1 MKASEIKPGNSL
13 RVWFA
18 IIMFCMLL
26 AGLTQLAYELHK
38 PPHQLPIVFATI
50 EQWTEPEVRKQ
61 MLDEVAHPDTRD
73 LEEIQAQGKLRILTQ
88 HIDHVYLPR
97 QGYPP
102 NLERRLA
109 IEFAEQLQLKPVF
122 LHVEHFN
129 ELLPSLNKGYGDI
142 AVANLTITKSREQ
155 QVEFTVPVNYSYEQ
169 IITRADDR
177 SLNSLEDLRER
188 TLYVPMGTSFWETAQ
203 ALQVSY
209 PELKLKLLP
218 GNTTIEQNLDR
229 LKRGEIDLLIG
240 DSNVLDVISTYRND
254 FHMPLVVSNEQYQAW
269 AVRKKNPQ
277 LLEHLNRFLTE
288 RAVVKR
294 QETEY
299 FDDLPGLKKR
309 KTLRLLTR
317 NNAACYFLLRG
328 QLLGFEYEIVKHFA
342 EQHDLYLEIIVAP
355 THEELTKLL
364 LEGKGDLIA
373 AFLTPTEERRE
384 QGLAFSRPYHFAE
397 EKLVMRADDKLESRA
412 DLHQRTLVARP
423 TSAYWQTL
431 EHLQAELKQDGIIV
445 DLQAMPE
452 DTETEEIINRVA
464 EGLYDLTIADSHI
477 LNIELA
483 WRDDIKVGFTLKEA
497 QPQAWAVRQDSP
509 LLLQALNEFHKKEYR
524 GLVYNV
530 IYNRYFK
537 DSRRIQSY
545 QVDRI
550 SGSNDNFS
558 PYDELVKQYSK
569 EYLFDWRLIVAQMY
583 QESQFDP
590 KAKSWAGAKG
600 LMQLMPRTAKQFK
613 VKNRTDPEQS
623 IKGGIEY
630 LNWVR
635 ERFEDGIPVK
645 DRLWFALAGY
655 NAGWGHVQDARR
667 LAEQK
672 GWNPNRW
679 FNHVEQ
685 AMLLL
690 SKKKYAAKARHGYVR
705 GREPV
710 QYVHKI
716 RERYRAYVLTDK
728 ERADED
734 LEKVAHLD

>member
-1 MKASEIKPGNSL
+1 MKASAVKPTNSL
-13 RVWFA
+13 RLWLA
-18 IIMFCMLL
+18 IVLFCVLL
-26 AGLTQLAYELHK
+26 GGLTRLAYVLHNPLNFIAK
-38 PPHQLPIVFATI
+38 TPITAEHWEEPAVHKQL
-50 EQWTEPEVRKQ
+50 
-61 MLDEVAHPDTRD
+61 LDEVANPDTRD
-73 LEEIQAQGKLRILTQ
+73 LEDIQALGQLRILTQ

-97 QGYPP
+97 QGYPA
-102 NLERRLA
+102 NLEHHLA
-109 IEFAEQLQLKPVF
+109 VEFAKELQVEPRF
-122 LHVEHFN
+122 IQIEHFN

-142 AVANLTITKSREQ
+142 AVANLTITENRKQ
-155 QVEFTVPVNYSYEQ
+155 DIDFTVPVNYSYEK
-169 IITRADDR
+169 IIARADDT
-177 SLNSLEDLRER
+177 SLNRLEDLRGR
-188 TLYVPMGTSFWETAQ
+188 TLFVPMGTSFWETAQ
-203 ALQVSY
+203 ALQVKY

-218 GNTTIEQNLDR
+218 DNTTIEQNLDR
-229 LKRGEIDLLIG
+229 LKHGEIDLLIG
-240 DSNVLDVISTYRND
+240 DSNVLDVISTYRTD
-254 FHMPLVVSNEQYQAW
+254 FHTPLVVSDEQYQAW

-277 LLEHLNRFLTE
+277 LLAHLNRFLTE
-288 RAVVKR
+288 QAVMKR
-294 QETEY
+294 QETVY

-342 EQHDLYLEIIVAP
+342 EQQDLHLEIIVAP

-397 EKLVMRADDKLESRA
+397 EKLIMRADDKLESRA

-431 EHLQAELKQDGIIV
+431 EHLQAELKQDGILV
-445 DLQAMPE
+445 NLQAVAE
-452 DTETEEIINRVA
+452 DTETEDIINRVA
-464 EGLYDLTIADSHI
+464 DGTYDLTVADSHI

-483 WRDDIKVGFTLKEA
+483 WRDDIKAGFTLKEA
-497 QPQAWAVRQDSP
+497 QPQAWAVRKDSP

-545 QVDRI
+545 QAERI
-550 SGSNDNFS
+550 SGENGKFS
-558 PYDELVKQYSK
+558 PYDEIVKRYSK
-569 EYLFDWRLIVAQMY
+569 DYLFDWRLIVAQMY
-583 QESQFDP
+583 QESKFDP
-590 KAKSWAGAKG
+590 KAKSWAGAQG
-600 LMQLMPRTAKQFK
+600 LMQIMPRTAKQFA
-613 VKNRTDPEQS
+613 VKNPEDPEQS
-623 IKGGIEY
+623 IKGGVEY

-635 ERFEDGIPVK
+635 ERFEASLPVK

-679 FNHVEQ
+679 FNHVEK

-690 SKKKYAAKARHGYVR
+690 SKKKYAAAARHGYVR

-716 RERYRAYVLTDK
+716 RERYRAYLL
-728 ERADED
+728 ADED
-734 LEKVAHLD
+734 GEDEFLEDE